1 MKNYELN
8 LFSFYAAVVSLNF
21 ILLAV
26 SLYRLIYLLIR
37 MFIVFFFNF
46 SHDIIYT
53 YPFVFL
59 NPL

>member
-37 MFIVFFFNF
+37 MFIVFFLI
-46 SHDIIYT
+46 SHMT
-53 YPFVFL
+53 
-59 NPL
+59 

>member
-8 LFSFYAAVVSLNF
+8 LLAFYAAVVSLNF

-37 MFIVFFFNF
+37 CSYIFQLISRLIQSMLI
-46 SHDIIYT
+46 
-53 YPFVFL
+53 
-59 NPL
+59 PLCS